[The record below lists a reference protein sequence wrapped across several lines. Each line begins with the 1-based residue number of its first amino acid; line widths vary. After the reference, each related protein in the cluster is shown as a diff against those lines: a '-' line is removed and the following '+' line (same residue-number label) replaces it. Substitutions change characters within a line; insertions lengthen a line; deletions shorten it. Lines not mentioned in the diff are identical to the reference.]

1 MGRPIAFEVT
11 PITTGPKNHLFGYI
25 GQSLTIPWN
34 ESGRYIVAMRT
45 DFFKRM
51 PGAGETADIVI
62 IDTANGYEVTK
73 VDTTRAWNLQ
83 KGTMLYWNPNSPETQ
98 FFFND
103 RDPETEDIFTVLF
116 DISTMKRVKEYR
128 FGPGPST
135 VANTGVAPNGRYFAA
150 VNHGR
155 NSWRE
160 VVSYAGAVDETR
172 DATVNP
178 NTEGLFRVD
187 IETGER
193 TLIIS
198 YQALVTSLASLGYA
212 VDPASPLSIH
222 RTCWNRDSNRID
234 FVVRWPVGVAVE
246 FVIRTDGTNLAQIP
260 SPRHPEWLDGPV
272 MTCENKEGWLD
283 LYNVDTASYTSDQIG
298 SKDTFKDTG
307 ADRAYSPDGK
317 WIVCTYTSNGS
328 WHYQFYRFS
337 DGAVY
342 TATTTLTYEG
352 ANPKTNATRID
363 GAPRWNRTSDAILVG
378 GIVTENNPSKGTRQ
392 MAMIRLVPG

>member
-1 MGRPIAFEVT
+1 M
-11 PITTGPKNHLFGYI
+11 
-25 GQSLTIPWN
+25 
-34 ESGRYIVAMRT
+34 
-45 DFFKRM
+45 
-51 PGAGETADIVI
+51 
-62 IDTANGYEVTK
+62 
-73 VDTTRAWNLQ
+73 
-83 KGTMLYWNPNSPETQ
+83 
-98 FFFND
+98 
-103 RDPETEDIFTVLF
+103 
-116 DISTMKRVKEYR
+116 
-128 FGPGPST
+128 
-135 VANTGVAPNGRYFAA
+135 
-150 VNHGR
+150 NHGR

-234 FVVRWPVGVAVE
+234 FVVRWPGGVAVE

-283 LYNVDTASYTSDQIG
+283 LYNVDSASYTSAQIG
-298 SKDTFKDTG
+298 STHTPRG
-307 ADRAYSPDGK
+307 GQGY
-317 WIVCTYTSNGS
+317 
-328 WHYQFYRFS
+328 
-337 DGAVY
+337 
-342 TATTTLTYEG
+342 TLTAPQG
-352 ANPKTNATRID
+352 AQRGMTD
-363 GAPRWNRTSDAILVG
+363 GWRW
-378 GIVTENNPSKGTRQ
+378 
-392 MAMIRLVPG
+392 